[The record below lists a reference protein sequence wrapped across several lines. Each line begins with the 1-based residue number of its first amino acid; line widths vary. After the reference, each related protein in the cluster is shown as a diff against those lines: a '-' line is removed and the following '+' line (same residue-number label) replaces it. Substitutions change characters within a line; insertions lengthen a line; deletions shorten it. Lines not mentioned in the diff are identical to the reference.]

1 MPDVLPWLKLWVDM
15 PMDIKI
21 RQLDAIEKWIWT
33 ALMCM
38 TRRSP
43 KAPAI
48 WTHELDEKGRP
59 KEDTELKPATIQD
72 ITKIAKVGDE
82 YWLGKHELKF
92 QGTFRE
98 LYTKKE
104 FLIYLALEHFK
115 LLDMVTENSRKV
127 FTLKNFTRRQ
137 FFQTDPE
144 LDISETGRKRIKKI
158 EKTKRI
164 KKNRKGPGSGK
175 PRTEEGLAI
184 YEVYEHWLAVM
195 EKPRAYLTDAR
206 KTKIFARLKEGYSV
220 QDLKDAIDGCKS
232 SEWHMGEN
240 DRGTVYNDLELIV
253 RNGSK
258 VEAFMAR
265 LQKKSGGLKHVHGK
279 PSNRFVDPKDQ
290 GAQTNDAE
298 AERRLEELSAFGED
312 PVPELPAGSEG
323 EVHASESGEV
333 EQAGEDPGGKGHPP
347 KDV

>member
-82 YWLGKHELKF
+82 YWLPKHELKF

-115 LLDMVTENSRKV
+115 LLDMVTENSRNV
-127 FTLKNFTRRQ
+127 FALKNFTRRQ
-137 FFQTDPE
+137 FFQSDPE
-144 LDISETGRKRIKKI
+144 LDISETGRKRTKKI

-175 PRTEEGLAI
+175 PRSEEGLAI

-195 EKPRAYLTDAR
+195 EKPRAFLTEAR
-206 KTKIFARLKEGYSV
+206 KTKILARLKEGYSV

-253 RNGSK
+253 RNGAK
-258 VEAFMAR
+258 VEAFMGR
-265 LQKKSGGLKHVHGK
+265 LQKKTGGLKHVQGK
-279 PSNRFVDPKDQ
+279 PSNRFVASQDQ
-290 GAQTNDAE
+290 GAPANDAE
-298 AERRLEELSAFGED
+298 AEKRLEELSAFGKD
-312 PVPELPAGSEG
+312 QVPKLHEGTTG
-323 EVHASESGEV
+323 EVHGSGRDKV
-333 EQAGEDPGGKGHPP
+333 GGAGEDPDGQGHPP
-347 KDV
+347 EDV